1 MYRQMLNDDMA
12 LVQEFAA
19 HRSEPAF
26 ATLVDRHLGLVHS
39 AAWRQVG
46 DAQLA
51 EDITQAV
58 FIILARKA
66 GSLGAKTVLAAWLY
80 RTTHYAA
87 ADVLKTRRRREQ
99 REQEAYMQSTV
110 NQPDADAAWTQLAPL
125 LDDALAELGE
135 TDRAALVLRFFENKT
150 AGEIAAALR
159 IKEGAAQR
167 RVTRALEKLR
177 AIFVKRG
184 VTLTATAI
192 AGAVTANSVQA
203 APVGMAVTV
212 TAAAAKGAAIGTS
225 IVALVKGTSNLM
237 AWAKYKF
244 LAGIGAAVLAV
255 GGIAVVANS
264 TNKPPADPVLARQ
277 MLQAIFSRVS
287 RPLPAQLRLVAE
299 VEVVNRPWTET
310 QISNE
315 VNKTEEFIFQHEQQ
329 VEKTPAKDLAKFRE
343 QWWQRERVSII
354 LNTEEERLAHGTR
367 TFLEQEWLAR
377 SAGSLWRLDQLD
389 TTSRAQIF
397 QATNRPLPAG
407 MVYDWTHF
415 NITDTNLIRD
425 PLSQIDH
432 RLRSAWFGI
441 TPWKKEGFWEAF
453 TLEPVVGFILTF
465 AGGDLFDFVRQV
477 KSKPHKDIDSFA
489 GVELSA
495 DKVEAL
501 ATGKSF
507 IWKVETDETVEN
519 GRKLA
524 VLRLKGRNIS
534 PAHGEEIAFFADAN
548 NLTNIYRI
556 ELTSMPLMKTPYT
569 SIRDDFDTNGF
580 PHTWTIETPNEESV
594 VKKTVKF
601 KEIEYPAQFD
611 NQTVFAPEIPVGY
624 QINGRPSK

>member
-1 MYRQMLNDDMA
+1 
-12 LVQEFAA
+12 
-19 HRSEPAF
+19 
-26 ATLVDRHLGLVHS
+26 
-39 AAWRQVG
+39 
-46 DAQLA
+46 
-51 EDITQAV
+51 
-58 FIILARKA
+58 
-66 GSLGAKTVLAAWLY
+66 
-80 RTTHYAA
+80 
-87 ADVLKTRRRREQ
+87 
-99 REQEAYMQSTV
+99 
-110 NQPDADAAWTQLAPL
+110 
-125 LDDALAELGE
+125 
-135 TDRAALVLRFFENKT
+135 
-150 AGEIAAALR
+150 
-159 IKEGAAQR
+159 
-167 RVTRALEKLR
+167 
-177 AIFVKRG
+177 
-184 VTLTATAI
+184 
-192 AGAVTANSVQA
+192 
-203 APVGMAVTV
+203 
-212 TAAAAKGAAIGTS
+212 
-225 IVALVKGTSNLM
+225 
-237 AWAKYKF
+237 
-244 LAGIGAAVLAV
+244 
-255 GGIAVVANS
+255 
-264 TNKPPADPVLARQ
+264 
-277 MLQAIFSRVS
+277 
-287 RPLPAQLRLVAE
+287 
-299 VEVVNRPWTET
+299 
-310 QISNE
+310 
-315 VNKTEEFIFQHEQQ
+315 
-329 VEKTPAKDLAKFRE
+329 
-343 QWWQRERVSII
+343 
-354 LNTEEERLAHGTR
+354 
-367 TFLEQEWLAR
+367 
-377 SAGSLWRLDQLD
+377 
-389 TTSRAQIF
+389 
-397 QATNRPLPAG
+397 